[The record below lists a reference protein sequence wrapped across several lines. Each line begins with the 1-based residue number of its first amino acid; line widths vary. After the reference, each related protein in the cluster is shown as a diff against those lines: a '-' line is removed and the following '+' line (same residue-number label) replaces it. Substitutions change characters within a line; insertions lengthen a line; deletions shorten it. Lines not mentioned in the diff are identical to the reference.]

1 MSELF
6 FFRLTVD
13 VDAEAGPELV
23 LGQFGVRVEVAVV
36 PEVPRARPVPRRP
49 AGVAHRHPEVAEL
62 ALAEHAVPVISRKL
76 RILRGRWVRDSRN
89 LSLGIFLL
97 AV

>member
-6 FFRLTVD
+6 FFQLTVD

-49 AGVAHRHPEVAEL
+49 TGVAHRHSEVAEL
-62 ALAEHAVPVISRKL
+62 ALAEHAVSV
-76 RILRGRWVRDSRN
+76 
-89 LSLGIFLL
+89 
-97 AV
+97 